1 MEATVELTLMA
12 LSKSKVA
19 ENSFVMVLEDEEGA
33 YRLTVVIGAS
43 EAQYIGIVLEK
54 LQTKRPLT
62 HDLLLA
68 TLHTLG
74 GRLAH
79 VLLHSIVNGVFLAE
93 LHIVDEKGETHTID
107 ARPSDAVALALAQ
120 RVRIL
125 TYPSLLRDA
134 ASQADLYAPESSKT
148 SYSDYTVA
156 ELEELLQR
164 VLEKEDYESAARI
177 RESINKK
184 RNKI

>member
-1 MEATVELTLMA
+1 ML
-12 LSKSKVA
+12 
-19 ENSFVMVLEDEEGA
+19 
-33 YRLTVVIGAS
+33 
-43 EAQYIGIVLEK
+43 
-54 LQTKRPLT
+54 P
-62 HDLLLA
+62 
-68 TLHTLG
+68 
-74 GRLAH
+74 
-79 VLLHSIVNGVFLAE
+79 
-93 LHIVDEKGETHTID
+93 
-107 ARPSDAVALALAQ
+107 RPSAQEPSKHGDALAQ